1 MMDGKFSW
9 FWCKILFIDGLLI
22 FMLDRSMYWLLIVYE
37 IIYVI
42 SGIKYWLK
50 YIVLKFRELKI
61 IYN

>member
-1 MMDGKFSW
+1 MDGKFSW

-37 IIYVI
+37 IVYVI
-42 SGIKYWLK
+42 SEIKYWLK